1 MGPDPKI
8 LDDIARVAGGA
19 VNIVSGLHQQIRD
32 DIRSRME
39 ETASSMNLVARED
52 FDHACAVMTDLI
64 GRVEA
69 LEKEVAALRKGKAA
83 APKKSAAKP
92 GKGKKKAS

>member
-52 FDHACAVMTDLI
+52 FDHACAVMTDMMS
-64 GRVEA
+64 RVEA
-69 LEKEVAALRKGKAA
+69 LEKEVATMRKGKAA
-83 APKKSAAKP
+83 APRKSAAKP
-92 GKGKKKAS
+92 GKGKKKTS